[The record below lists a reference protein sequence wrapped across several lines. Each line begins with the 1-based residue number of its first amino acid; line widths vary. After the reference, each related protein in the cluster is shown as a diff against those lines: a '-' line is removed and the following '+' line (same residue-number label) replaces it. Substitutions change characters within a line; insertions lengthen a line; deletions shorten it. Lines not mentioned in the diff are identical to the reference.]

1 MGQDQLSLTNLPSR
15 SWRCGTKRIP
25 ISQWRGSHG
34 RAFTLIELL
43 VVIAIIAILAALLLP
58 ALSRA
63 KEQAYTT
70 VCKSNLRQLGIALAN
85 YTSDFGAYPVYA
97 EYYPGLGRT
106 ANYWQELLQP
116 WMKPDQGN
124 KYDRLLASI
133 FKQKWERISVCC
145 LRSFAAAES
154 VLIGV
159 YPWLNRIGARSGVRG
174 KNATMI
180 HNLTDLLQP
189 QQSG

>member
-1 MGQDQLSLTNLPSR
+1 MNWLESLEAFLTR
-15 SWRCGTKRIP
+15 S
-25 ISQWRGSHG
+25 
-34 RAFTLIELL
+34 
-43 VVIAIIAILAALLLP
+43 
-58 ALSRA
+58 
-63 KEQAYTT
+63 
-70 VCKSNLRQLGIALAN
+70 
-85 YTSDFGAYPVYA
+85 
-97 EYYPGLGRT
+97 
-106 ANYWQELLQP
+106 
-116 WMKPDQGN
+116 MKPGQGN

-145 LRSFAAAES
+145 LCSFAAAES

-159 YPWLNRIGARSGVRG
+159 YPWLNQTGARSGVRG